1 MNKKVLVPLLVLV
14 MIAFSI
20 IPAMAIHVSAQA
32 KGKPVTEF
40 VWKVSLNRQAAILS
54 VASGKVDVFA
64 WSSPLPVYQG
74 LNPAILAKLKL
85 IRSASTHIS
94 IAINPAQNVIDPN
107 APGQV
112 KLYKK
117 SFKGQIIPGLI
128 YWNPPHGNYI
138 NITDIKNYANL
149 HFNPFALWQ
158 VRFALNFLINRQLI
172 VDTIFGGSAAPAL
185 GCITPS
191 HPAYPKL
198 KFIYDKLGLTPQGN
212 VQKSIKLFLAAMKAA
227 NQTLKKYHMMVV
239 LKKDSSSPTGKFW
252 YFVKPNGKSEPITIY
267 FCIRIEDQ
275 RLYIGRQIAT
285 WLEKYWNL
293 KVVRLERS
301 RSVVTPVIYGKNLV
315 DTSTRLGNV
324 VWSLYTEGWVSMG
337 EEPPVYA
344 RYDVAFFYG
353 PLQGYGP
360 NTYNTQ
366 WWYWWNAT
374 IYKLAYDLN
383 YGIFTQKTVNKLW
396 KEIEQCLYD
405 GVQQSPRVFITE
417 DWEFAP
423 VNRQNVVELVPGR
436 VTGIWSPWTLRTL
449 ETTSGKAT
457 IMEYSAQGALFMSAW
472 NPVLG
477 FTGVYSMLMY
487 NLIADPAFNPSP
499 INGMPVP
506 VRVKGFKLFYNVT
519 VPNTAYVFNSSMKAK
534 KWVVT
539 PYAGKKAN
547 ELILNFVMGKW
558 HDGSPIT
565 MADVLYWLG
574 MIWDWSHD
582 DSTKHVKDPYYDPE
596 IAEYDG
602 PVIQQIKGVQVLNST
617 AIAVYT
623 TYNDVYPS
631 LVANYLAPMIWPP
644 MPWYV
649 LATAEYMIVHGVK
662 PSGSTVPYGWCTRE
676 GTSVGISFI
685 NPTHVKDVVKYM
697 QKLMSEGYIP
707 DYIKTYPGLSKYA
720 SYSVKEY
727 QNGINFAKEYGN
739 VMISNGPFYVYSY
752 NVNSRTLVMK
762 WFKDYPFPP
771 GYWNTKFELY
781 EPAIVGFKPS
791 PPTLIVAGK
800 SYSWDVLVKQYR
812 ILPSYAVQNP
822 TQVRMYV
829 KVYQVTSNGTKY
841 LATLPESDVKL
852 VKPGVVSVNLTSDFT
867 SKYMSKPGAYMIQII
882 LGTPQSGIT
891 VIKTIELTSLG
902 TISPTTTT
910 STTTTTTKTTTTT
923 VVKTTTTVK
932 PTTTT
937 IVRTTTSK
945 GTVTIATTKVVTSVY
960 TTTTT
965 AIKPTTSTVTTT
977 VYKTTTVA
985 TPSPTTV
992 HVTTTNWGAVA
1003 AAAVILFIIGLIIGY
1018 FAKRR

>member
-1 MNKKVLVPLLVLV
+1 MNKKVLVPLLILAL
-14 MIAFSI
+14 IAFSI
-20 IPAMAIHVSAQA
+20 IPAVAIHVSAQA
-32 KGKPVTEF
+32 KKGKPVTEF

-54 VASGKVDVFA
+54 VASGKADVFA
-64 WSSPLPVYQG
+64 WASPLPVYQG

-85 IRSASTHIS
+85 VRSASTYFS

-112 KLYKK
+112 KLYHKTY
-117 SFKGQIIPGLI
+117 KGQVIPGLM
-128 YWNPPHGNYI
+128 YWNPPSGSYI

-198 KFIYDKLGLTPQGN
+198 NYVYSKLGLTPQGN
-212 VQKSIKLFLAAMKAA
+212 VQKAIKMFLAAMKAA
-227 NQTLKKYHMMVV
+227 NQTLKKYHMMLV

-252 YFVKPNGKSEPITIY
+252 YFVKPNGQSEPITIY

-275 RLYIGRQIAT
+275 RLYIGRQISN
-285 WLEKYWNL
+285 WIEKYWDL
-293 KVVRLERS
+293 KVVKLERS
-301 RSVVTPVIYGKNLV
+301 RSVVTPVIYGKDLV
-315 DTSTRLGNV
+315 KTSSRLGNI
-324 VWSLYTEGWVSMG
+324 VWTLYTEGWVSS
-337 EEPPVYA
+337 EEPAIYA

-353 PLQGYGP
+353 PIQGYGP
-360 NTYNTQ
+360 NGYSPQ
-366 WWYWWNAT
+366 WWYWWNESL
-374 IYKLAYDLN
+374 YKLAYTLN
-383 YGIFTQKTVNKLW
+383 YGVFTSKTANKLW
-396 KEIEQCLYD
+396 QDIAKALYM

-417 DWEFAP
+417 NWEFAP

-436 VTGIWSPWTLRTL
+436 VTGIWSAWALRTL
-449 ETTSGKAT
+449 ETPTGKAT
-457 IMEYSAQGALFMSAW
+457 VMEYSAQGALFMSAW

-477 FTGVYSMLMY
+477 FTGIYSVLMG
-487 NLIADPAFNPSP
+487 NLIMDPSFFPSP

-506 VRVKGFKLFYNVT
+506 VRVKGFKVLYNVT
-519 VPNTAYVFNSSMKAK
+519 VPKNAYIYNCSMAAR
-534 KWVVT
+534 KWVPT
-539 PYAGKKAN
+539 PYAGKKVN

-565 MADVLYWLG
+565 MADVVYWLG
-574 MIWDWSHD
+574 MIWDWSFD
-582 DSTKHVKDPYYDPE
+582 NSTKTVKDPYYDPE
-596 IAEYDG
+596 IAEYDA
-602 PVIQQIKGVQVLNST
+602 PVIQQIKGVQILNST
-617 AIAVYT
+617 AIAIYT

-631 LVANYLAPMIWPP
+631 LVANYLAPLIWPP
-644 MPWYV
+644 MPWYI
-649 LATAEYMIVHGVK
+649 LGTAEYMIVHGVK
-662 PSGSTVPYGWCTRE
+662 PAGSTVPYSWCTRE

-685 NPTHVKDVVKYM
+685 NPSHTKDVVKYM

-707 DYIKTYPGLSKYA
+707 NYIKTFPGLSKYA
-720 SYSVKEY
+720 TYSVKEY
-727 QNGINFAKEYGN
+727 QNGINFANEYGN
-739 VMISNGPFYVYSY
+739 IMVSNGPFYVYSY
-752 NVNSRTLVMK
+752 NINSRTLVMK

-781 EPAIVGFKPS
+781 EPAILGFKPS

-800 SYSWDVLVKQYR
+800 SYSWDMLVKLYR
-812 ILPSYAVQNP
+812 ILPSFTVETP
-822 TQVRMYV
+822 KSVRVYV
-829 KVYQVTSNGTKY
+829 KIYQVTSNGTKY
-841 LATLPESDVKL
+841 LTTLPEEDVKM
-852 VKPGVVSVNLTSDFT
+852 VQPGVVSINLSSDVT

-882 LGTPQSGIT
+882 LGTLQSGIT

-902 TISPTTTT
+902 SISPTTTT
-910 STTTTTTKTTTTT
+910 KTTTTKTTTTT

-937 IVRTTTSK
+937 VVRTMTSK

-965 AIKPTTSTVTTT
+965 AIKPTTTT
-977 VYKTTTVA
+977 VVRTTTTTVA
-985 TPSPTTV
+985 TPSPVTTTV

-1018 FAKRR
+1018 FARRR